1 MANPASGCALVV
13 TRLQDRGQ
21 NGDEVGDVLVVLA
34 EKVRPACVDSL
45 GTDGDGTDVEHDE
58 VVQQV
63 RADGRGQVG
72 RSRASRWSRQEFT
85 PTK

>member
-1 MANPASGCALVV
+1 VV

-34 EKVRPACVDSL
+34 QKVRLAYVESL
-45 GTDGDGTDVEHDE
+45 STDGDGTDVEHDE

-63 RADGRGQVG
+63 RADERGQVG
-72 RSRASRWSRQEFT
+72 RSRAS
-85 PTK
+85 